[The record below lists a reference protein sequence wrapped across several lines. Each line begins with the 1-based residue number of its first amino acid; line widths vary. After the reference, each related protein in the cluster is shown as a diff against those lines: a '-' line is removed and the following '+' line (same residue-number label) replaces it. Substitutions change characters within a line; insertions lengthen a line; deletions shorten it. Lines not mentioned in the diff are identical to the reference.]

1 MPQPP
6 ADTEATQVGRSLL
19 QHPHITAERCKRS
32 AVGQRWPAPN
42 LEAIGDAYVA
52 LMMVLRNV
60 HRRRSQPALTLT
72 QDRPLL
78 P

>member
-19 QHPHITAERCKRS
+19 QNPHATAERHKRS
-32 AVGQRWPAPN
+32 AVGQQWPAPN

-60 HRRRSQPALTLT
+60 HRQRSQPALTLT